1 MTAPARAGNVGRS
14 LAIVASV
21 VVVAT
26 IVASVIVTGTP
37 AQQREV
43 HLDAQRVIDLQKIGE
58 AIDRHVEQ
66 AGALPASLAELAA
79 TPGVRLAIVDPV
91 TASPYDFQATSGRTY
106 RLCASFTTDTAKT
119 PAPAGYGYGHDD
131 TEWAHGAGR
140 RCFDRTVED
149 PGK

>member
-1 MTAPARAGNVGRS
+1 VTAPARAGNVGRW

-43 HLDAQRVIDLQKIGE
+43 NLDAQRVIDLQKIGE
-58 AIDRHVEQ
+58 AIDRRIEQ
-66 AGALPASLAELAA
+66 TGAMPASLAELAA
-79 TPGVRLAIVDPV
+79 TPGLRLAIADPV
-91 TASPYDFQATSGRTY
+91 TASPYDFQATSARTY
-106 RLCASFTTDTAKT
+106 RLCATFTTDTAKT
-119 PAPAGYGYGHDD
+119 PAPADHGYGYDD
-131 TEWAHGAGR
+131 TEWAHGRGR
-140 RCFDRTVED
+140 RCFDRTAKN